1 MNIDVW
7 SDIVCPWCY
16 IGKRRLETALS
27 RFEHR
32 DKVTL
37 TWRSYQLSPDAPKV
51 ATETTLQ
58 MLARKYGVSTEE
70 AEAMQTRVR
79 DVAAQEGLQYRL
91 DLTRSENSL
100 DAHRLLHLA
109 REHGKQDAL
118 KEHLFA
124 GYFLE
129 GASIGDADTLLRMA
143 TDAGLDK
150 NAAAQVLAG
159 DQHADAVRAD
169 IAQARAIGVQG
180 VPFFV
185 LGGRYGL
192 SGAQPADTLLQ
203 ALSKA
208 WDESEGS
215 ENRDA

>member
-32 DKVTL
+32 DKITL
-37 TWRSYQLSPDAPKV
+37 TWRSYQLNPEAPKV
-51 ATETTLQ
+51 ATETTVQ
-58 MLARKYGVSTEE
+58 MLARKYGVSMEE

-79 DVAAQEGLQYRL
+79 DVAAQEGLKYRL
-91 DLTRSENSL
+91 DITRSENSF

-118 KEHLFA
+118 KERLFA

-129 GASIGDADTLLRMA
+129 GASLGDAETLLRMA
-143 TDAGLDK
+143 TEAGLDK
-150 NAAAQVLAG
+150 DAAAQVLAG
-159 DQHADAVRAD
+159 DAHADAVRAD
-169 IAQARAIGVQG
+169 IAQARSIGVQG

-192 SGAQPADTLLQ
+192 SGAQPADTFLQ
-203 ALSKA
+203 ALRKA
-208 WDESEGS
+208 WDESAGGAAE
-215 ENRDA
+215 A

>member
-1 MNIDVW
+1 MNIEVW

-51 ATETTLQ
+51 ATETTLG
-58 MLARKYGVSTEE
+58 MLARKYGVSREE
-70 AEAMQTRVR
+70 AETMQTRVS
-79 DVAAQEGLQYRL
+79 DVAAQEGLKYRL
-91 DLTRSENSL
+91 DLTKSENSL

-109 REHGKQDAL
+109 KEHGVQDAL
-118 KEHLFA
+118 KERLFA

-129 GASIGDADTLLRMA
+129 GASLGDTETLLRLA
-143 TDAGLDK
+143 TEAGVDK
-150 NAAAQVLAG
+150 DAAAKVLAG
-159 DQHADAVRAD
+159 DAHTEAVHAD
-169 IAQARAIGVQG
+169 IARARALGVQG

-185 LGGRYGL
+185 IGGRYGL
-192 SGAQPADTLLQ
+192 SGAQPAETMLGALQ
-203 ALSKA
+203 RA
-208 WDESEGS
+208 WDESGES
-215 ENRDA
+215 TPQA